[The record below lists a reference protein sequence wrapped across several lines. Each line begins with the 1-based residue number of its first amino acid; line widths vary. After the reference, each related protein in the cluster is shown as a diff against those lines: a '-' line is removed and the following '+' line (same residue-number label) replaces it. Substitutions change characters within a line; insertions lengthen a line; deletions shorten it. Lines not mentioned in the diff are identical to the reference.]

1 MKQKPQK
8 RNTQQL
14 QIVYQAVCQSGSH
27 PSADEVYRY
36 ARHLLPRISLGTVY
50 HNLQRLVEEGKIG
63 IFLIGGRTA
72 RYDPTITDHAHFVC
86 QHCGQIEDVFLAQPL
101 LAINLS
107 TLVRNGYTIFD
118 HSLVIDGLC
127 PPCVSE
133 RTPSCEAY
141 S

>member
-1 MKQKPQK
+1 MKHKPQK
-8 RNTQQL
+8 RHTQQL

-36 ARHLLPRISLGTVY
+36 ARQLLPRISLGTVY

-63 IFLIGGRTA
+63 VFLSGERTA
-72 RYDPTITDHAHFVC
+72 RYDPTIEDHAHFVC
-86 QHCGQIEDVFLAQPL
+86 QHCSQIEDVFLEQPL

-107 TLVRNGYTIFD
+107 PLLRSGYTISA

-127 PPCVSE
+127 PSCQQKS
-133 RTPSCEAY
+133 PSCETAG
-141 S
+141 